1 MVNITKIYSL
11 INYNHLKYS
20 LENMNHTSITF
31 QIIYFMI
38 FFTKFISESHVDIL
52 LKVFFPIAS
61 TYGVL
66 TIHTWIHIQVFSKF
80 QSKCKGQ
87 NYRILNLSPSSNTI
101 FSAKGYPPDLYHH
114 SSIYN
119 IIITSINTKVNTH
132 IRSCFI
138 SKIVLSGAHFGYW
151 QLVYIRIPNN

>member
-1 MVNITKIYSL
+1 MISILSLYYLKKWWNHFWVMIPMVNITNIYSL

-101 FSAKGYPPDLYHH
+101 FPQKDILLTYT
-114 SSIYN
+114 
-119 IIITSINTKVNTH
+119 IILQSTTS
-132 IRSCFI
+132 
-138 SKIVLSGAHFGYW
+138 
-151 QLVYIRIPNN
+151 